1 MKTIGLIGCGRWGR
15 NILRD
20 LKSLG
25 CEVFVVEVDPE
36 ALAWVRDNG
45 IAAFHSNDTWPE
57 ADGYV
62 IATTTVSHADI
73 IADIQG
79 LNKPVFVEKP
89 LCTQVDKARQL
100 LKADNQN
107 IFVMEKWRYHG
118 GVQALKALVRS
129 GKLGKVQGLRT
140 TRVQWNQP
148 HHDVDSVWILA
159 PHDLS
164 IAKEILGEVP
174 PLRTAFAEGVR
185 QPGEGLIASF
195 GNDPWFVMEV
205 SSLQPVTRREI
216 RVVGEHGIAL
226 LDDPLSDHIK
236 FFTSSDLSAPAEFE
250 MLPVDTTMPL
260 LLELKGFVEYL
271 DGGPEPKTNLAEAVE
286 SVELIA
292 TIRQHAGL
300 S

>member
-1 MKTIGLIGCGRWGR
+1 MKTIGLFGYGRWGK

-25 CEVFVVEVDPE
+25 CNVFVVEVSDE
-36 ALAWVRDNG
+36 AIASARDNG
-45 IAAFHSNDTWPE
+45 IVAFHNNDTWPE

-62 IATTTVSHADI
+62 VATTTVSHADVI
-73 IADIQG
+73 TSLQP
-79 LNKPVFVEKP
+79 LNKPIFVEKP
-89 LCTQVDKARQL
+89 LCTQVDRARQL
-100 LKADNQN
+100 LGADNQS

-118 GVQALKALVRS
+118 GVQALKDLARS
-129 GKLGKVQGLRT
+129 GKLGRIQGLRT

-148 HHDVDSVWILA
+148 HHDVDSIWILA

-174 PLRTAFAEGVR
+174 PLRTAFAEGIR
-185 QPGEGLIASF
+185 EPGEGLIASF
-195 GNDPWFVMEV
+195 GDDPWFVMEV

-216 RVVGEHGIAL
+216 RVVGERGIAL

-236 FFTSSDLSAPAEFE
+236 LIPKGELSAPPEYE
-250 MLPVDTTMPL
+250 MIPVDTTMPL
-260 LLELKGFVEYL
+260 FLELKGFVEHL

-286 SVELIA
+286 SVELITA
-292 TIRQHAGL
+292 LRQHAGL

>member
-1 MKTIGLIGCGRWGR
+1 MKTIGLFGCGRWGR

-20 LKSLG
+20 LESLG
-25 CEVFVVEVDPE
+25 CNVFVVEVDHK
-36 ALAWVRDNG
+36 AIAWAHDNG
-45 IAAFHSNDTWPE
+45 VVAFHSDDAWPE
-57 ADGYV
+57 ADGYIV
-62 IATTTVSHADI
+62 ATTTVSHADI
-73 IADIQG
+73 IASLQP
-79 LNKPVFVEKP
+79 LNKPIFVEKP
-89 LCTQVDKARQL
+89 LCTQVDRARQL
-100 LKADNQN
+100 LEANNQN

-118 GVQALKALVRS
+118 GIQAMKDLARS
-129 GKLGKVQGLRT
+129 GKLGGIQGLRT

-174 PLRTAFAEGVR
+174 PLRAAFAEGVR
-185 QPGEGLIASF
+185 EPGEGLIASF
-195 GNDPWFVMEV
+195 GDDPWFVMEV

-216 RVVGEHGIAL
+216 RVVGERGIAL

-236 FFTSSDLSAPAEFE
+236 LIPRSDLSAPPDFE
-250 MLPVDTTMPL
+250 MIPVDTTMPL

-286 SVELIA
+286 NVELITA
-292 TIRQHAGL
+292 IRQHAGL

>member
-1 MKTIGLIGCGRWGR
+1 MKTIGLFGCGRWGK

-25 CEVFVVEVDPE
+25 CKIFVVEVDHD
-36 ALAWVRDNG
+36 AIVWARNNNID
-45 IAAFHSNDTWPE
+45 AFHNDDICPE

-62 IATTTVSHADI
+62 VATTTVSHADV
-73 IADIQG
+73 IADLQA
-79 LNKPVFVEKP
+79 LNKPIFVEKP
-89 LCTQVDKARQL
+89 LCTQIDKARQL
-100 LKADNQN
+100 LKSDNQN

-118 GVQALKALVRS
+118 GVQAMKDLVSS
-129 GKLGKVQGLRT
+129 GKLGKIQGLRT

-174 PLRTAFAEGVR
+174 PLRVAFAEGVR
-185 QPGEGLIASF
+185 EAGEGLIASF
-195 GNDPWFVMEV
+195 GDDPWFVMEV

-226 LDDPLSDHIK
+226 LDDPLSDYIK
-236 FFTSSDLSAPAEFE
+236 FIPRSDLDTPADFE
-250 MLPVDTTMPL
+250 KIPVDTTMPL

-286 SVELIA
+286 SVELMT
-292 TIRQHAGL
+292 TIRQRARL